1 MNWLD
6 FVFIAILVVGALI
19 GMRLRLIGALFIAV
33 GVLVGWLLAGQ
44 WSDDIGNIFSDSLSN
59 DTLVTVISYAVIIV
73 AAVIASNFA
82 KKIIRP
88 LLAMVTLG
96 LSEVVDKFG
105 GLALGLIIGAALSG
119 ALIVGLA
126 RLTYNFD
133 TGGLEKTIPEQ
144 LSEQFVKIEHVK
156 EKLQNALVGSEL
168 VPVFIDFTELLPANA
183 LGYVPSDFRVA
194 LGILKKEIV

>member
-6 FVFIAILVVGALI
+6 FVFIVILVVGALI

-33 GVLVGWLLAGQ
+33 GVLIGWLLAGQ
-44 WSDDIGNIFSDSLSN
+44 WSDDIGNIFADSLSN
-59 DTLVTVISYAVIIV
+59 DTLVTVVSYAVIIV
-73 AAVIASNFA
+73 AVVIASNFA

-96 LSEVVDKFG
+96 LSEVIDKFG

-133 TGGLEKTIPEQ
+133 TRGLEETIPEQ
-144 LSEQFVKIEHVK
+144 LPEQFVKIEHVK